1 MFEVVQDVAKARP
14 VTTGQTRQNDVTIT
28 KGLGGGEVLVNRP
41 PDALERRRPRA
52 HQAVAAASRESSR
65 FDRPERPERPI

>member
-1 MFEVVQDVAKARP
+1 VFEVVQEIAKARP

-41 PDALERRRPRA
+41 PEALKDG
-52 HQAVAAASRESSR
+52 
-65 FDRPERPERPI
+65 DRVRVKR